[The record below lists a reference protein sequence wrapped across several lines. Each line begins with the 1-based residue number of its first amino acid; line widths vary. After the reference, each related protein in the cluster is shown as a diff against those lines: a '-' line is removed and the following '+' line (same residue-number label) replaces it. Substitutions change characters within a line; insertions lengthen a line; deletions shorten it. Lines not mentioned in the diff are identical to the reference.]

1 MKPLFDRW
9 PSLVSLAMVLAVCG
23 TLLGSLSYQFIL
35 GELPCPLCVI
45 QRLCFLLACIGPV
58 AILFDDGTRADARVF
73 QSRQFALTLFASLL
87 GAAASIRQILLH
99 IVPPDPGYGPPVL
112 GLHLYTWALVVF
124 ACLILGSGIGLLGV
138 GDETRALW
146 KPLRLGTVG
155 LFTVIAVVLVVA
167 TIVMQGF
174 TPLLPDDP
182 EHYELLR
189 QIGLVG

>member
-1 MKPLFDRW
+1 MQTFLRFW

-58 AILFDDGTRADARVF
+58 AILMDDGNRADSRLF
-73 QSRQFALTLFASLL
+73 QSRHFALTLFAALL

-112 GLHLYTWALVVF
+112 GLHLYTWALIVF
-124 ACLILGSGIGLLGV
+124 ACLILGCGVGLLGV
-138 GDETRALW
+138 GDDTR
-146 KPLRLGTVG
+146 PLPKFVRVGVGG
-155 LFTVIAVVLVVA
+155 LFAVIVVVIAVA
-167 TIVMQGF
+167 TFVMQGF

-182 EHYELLR
+182 AQYELLR
-189 QIGLVG
+189 QLGFG